1 MDITTMLL
9 QMASMPLASGIGALI
24 GSIGGAIGASYQAQ
38 KSQKAASKLL
48 IKMEL
53 RQLHKSICVNQE
65 GCSIEDKDDATQ
77 LYNAYKALGGNGTG
91 ESMYKDIMATQ
102 VTE

>member
-9 QMASMPLASGIGALI
+9 QSAFMIIPSALGGVIGAV
-24 GSIGGAIGASYQAQ
+24 GGIYKTQKAQ
-38 KSQKAASKLL
+38 KDANKLL

-53 RQLHKSICVNQE
+53 RQLHKSVCVKRE